1 MALTTIAAL
10 VASAVTVAAVAPPA
24 AAAAGNPTTDNPA
37 PGSPAAGSPAAGG
50 PRGSRTVPAGCNVA
64 ETAADGSTPLA
75 RCYAVGRAA
84 EHGGLAQRTAGP
96 VPGSLGPSDIKSAY
110 ALPDGGDGRTVAIV
124 DAFGYQN
131 AESDLAVFRAHYGL
145 PPCTTDSGCFRKV
158 DQRGGTDY
166 PQEDA
171 GWSIET
177 ALDLDAVSSA
187 CPDCH
192 ILLVQADSNS
202 SPNLGQAV
210 DTAASLGAVAISNS
224 YGIDGELPFETYYDH
239 YYDHPGIAVTVSSGD
254 LGNVQSYPAT
264 SPNVVSVGGTKL
276 TRDDSTARGWHEA
289 AWADGGSGC
298 SLYEP
303 RPEYQDGLSTGC
315 PDTRATAD
323 VAAVA
328 DPDTGL
334 AVYNTLGQD
343 GWAQYGGTSL
353 SAPLVAA
360 MYALAGTPVPG
371 SNPVTYLYRKGAPL
385 NDVTEGT
392 DGSCGDVR
400 CTAGAGWDGPT
411 GVGTPNGVSA
421 LTLGSHGWASGTVQ
435 SRNHALDGATVTF
448 TDETGYRTRAVV
460 DRSGRYRVALA
471 AGTYRVVASKFGYAD
486 VTLDRFAV
494 AAGGS
499 VSRNFALT
507 AVARRTVS
515 GAVTDGS
522 GQGWPMYAK
531 ISIDG
536 YPDGAVHTD
545 PFTGRY
551 SVELPVGE
559 TYQLHVEAAGRPGY
573 QAADTKVVVG
583 NGKGSLRSD
592 VALKVD
598 PSTCSAAGYGHA
610 FHGAGTDF
618 EGWPAAQGGW
628 QVTDDNG
635 SGKTWTFDDPGA
647 KGNLTGAGGQFAIV
661 DNWAS
666 PVNRHDTSLVSPV
679 ADLSDVAQPVVGF
692 DTYYYD
698 YGFGEQDGVVDL
710 SLDGGT
716 TWQNV
721 WRAPDA
727 FVQGHVEVPIPQA
740 ANTSEVRVRFRFTG
754 AFDNFWE
761 LDEVYLGAR
770 SCEPTP
776 GGLVAGFVRDHNT
789 GAALT
794 GVQLAGG
801 TTPAVSGATSDDA
814 QVDDGYYWLFAPTGD
829 VALSATGRRYAEAT
843 KKTRVVAHRTTR
855 LDWSLE
861 AGQVTATPT
870 VSVHAGKGPIGPRSI
885 TLTNHGTKA
894 AQVSL
899 VEQDRGFTA
908 ADGHHRATA
917 PGAPLRRAKVDASA
931 LSFTKGKPGGHNPVP
946 SRDASTNPAWSN
958 LPDYPTPIMDN
969 VVAANDAVVYSV
981 SGATDEGLTGAGYAY
996 DRTAGSWRRIADLP
1010 EPRESAVGGFVDGKL
1025 YIAGGWDAQ
1034 GNLTSTTY
1042 VYDPAKNRWSRVA
1055 DLPMPSSTAAGAVVG
1070 GALYVVAGCESEAC
1084 TETTPTYRY
1093 DAGSNT
1099 WTRIAAYP
1107 EHVVMPGCTGSGD
1120 GLICAG
1126 GLVPLVDDPW
1136 HEFPVAKAYRYKPDS
1151 DSWTP
1156 IADMPYPAWGMA
1168 YSGSGGKLQLA
1179 GGITGGEITNQA
1191 VQFDP
1196 ATGAWSALPNAAY
1209 SMFRGGAAC
1218 GLSRIGGSI
1227 GGFTATPFAEYLSG
1241 QDACVLGAD
1250 VGWMSADRTQVT
1262 VPPGR
1267 SVTVQLRFDAA
1278 ATSTAGKYEARLAF
1292 TTDTPYDVTPVAVT
1306 LTRR

>member
-1 MALTTIAAL
+1 MTRRGGRTARIFTVVLTTIAAL
-10 VASAVTVAAVAPPA
+10 MASAVTVPVFAPSEAV
-24 AAAAGNPTTDNPA
+24 
-37 PGSPAAGSPAAGG
+37 AAGSPTAGG
-50 PRGSRTVPAGCNVA
+50 PHGSRTVPAGCNVA

-75 RCYAVGRAA
+75 RCYAVGWAGD
-84 EHGGLAQRTAGP
+84 HGALAQRTAGP
-96 VPGSLGPSDIKSAY
+96 LPGSLGPADIRAAY
-110 ALPDGGDGRTVAIV
+110 ALPDGGAGRTVAIV
-124 DAFGYQN
+124 DAFGYEN

-145 PPCTTDSGCFRKV
+145 PPCTTDNGCFRKI

-166 PQEDA
+166 PQEDP

-202 SPNLGQAV
+202 SPSLGQAV

-239 YYDHPGIAVTVSSGD
+239 YYDHPGVAVTVSSGD
-254 LGNVQSYPAT
+254 VGNVQSYPAT
-264 SPNVVSVGGTKL
+264 SPNVISVGGTNL
-276 TRDDSTARGWHEA
+276 SRDDSAPRGWHET
-289 AWADGGSGC
+289 AWTDGGSGC

-303 RPEYQDGLSTGC
+303 RPDYQDGLDTGC

-323 VAAVA
+323 VSAVA
-328 DPDTGL
+328 DPETGL

-371 SNPVTYLYRKGAPL
+371 SNPVTYLYRHDSSL
-385 NDVTEGT
+385 NDVTEGA

-421 LTLGSHGWASGTVQ
+421 LTLGSPGWVSGSVRT
-435 SRNHALDGATVTF
+435 RNQPLDGATVTF
-448 TDETGYRTRAVV
+448 TDKSGYRTRAVV
-460 DRSGRYRVALA
+460 DKSGNYRVAVA

-486 VTLDRFAV
+486 ATFDEITVSAGATL
-494 AAGGS
+494 
-499 VSRNFALT
+499 SRNFALT

-515 GAVTDGS
+515 GTVTDGS

-551 SVELPVGE
+551 SVELPVGR
-559 TYQLHVEAAGRPGY
+559 TYKLRVQAADLPGY
-573 QAADTKVVVG
+573 QTADSSVAVG
-583 NGKGSLRSD
+583 NGKGALVRD
-592 VALKVD
+592 VALGVD
-598 PSTCSAAGYGHA
+598 ESSCTAAGYGRA
-610 FHGAGTDF
+610 FQGAGTGF
-618 EGWPAAQGGW
+618 EGWSGAQDDW
-628 QVTDDNG
+628 TVTDDAG

-661 DNWAS
+661 DNWSS
-666 PVNRHDTSLVSPV
+666 PVDRNDTSLVSPV
-679 ADLSDVAQPVVGF
+679 ADLSGRSQPVVGF

-710 SLDGGT
+710 SLDGGA

-721 WRAPDA
+721 WRAPDS

-740 ANTSEVRVRFRFTG
+740 ANKADVRVRFRFSG
-754 AFDNFWE
+754 AADNFWE
-761 LDEVYLGAR
+761 LDDVYVGNR
-770 SCEPTP
+770 SCEAAP

-789 GAALT
+789 GAGLT
-794 GVQLAGG
+794 GVQLDGG
-801 TTPAVSGATSDDA
+801 TTPAVSHTTTDDSQLA
-814 QVDDGYYWLFAPTGD
+814 DGYYSLFAPTGN
-829 VALSATGRRYAEAT
+829 VALSATGRQYAEAKQT
-843 KKTRVVAHRTTR
+843 GRVAAHRTTR

-861 AGQVTATPT
+861 AGRVTVTPST
-870 VSVHAGKGPIGPRSI
+870 VSVNAGKGPIGPRTI
-885 TLTNHGTKA
+885 TLTNHGTKP

-908 ADGHHRATA
+908 TDGHHRTTA
-917 PGAPLRRAKVDASA
+917 PGAPLRREKVDASP
-931 LSFTKGKPGGHNPVP
+931 LSFAKGTQSGHNPVP
-946 SRDASTNPAWSN
+946 SRDASTNPAWSQ
-958 LPDYPTPIMDN
+958 LPNYPTPIMDN
-969 VVAANDAVVYSV
+969 VVAANDGVVYSV
-981 SGATDEGLTGAGYAY
+981 SGATDDGLTAAGYAY

-1010 EPRESAVGGFVDGKL
+1010 EPRESAVGGFVAGKL
-1025 YIAGGWDAQ
+1025 YVTGGWDPQ
-1034 GNLTSTTY
+1034 GNPSSATY
-1042 VYDPAKNRWSRVA
+1042 AYDPAKNRWSRVA
-1055 DLPMPSSTAAGAVVG
+1055 DLPVPSSASSGAVVG
-1070 GALYVVAGCESEAC
+1070 DALYVVAGCASQAC
-1084 TETTPTYRY
+1084 TEATPTYRY
-1093 DAGSNT
+1093 DVGRNT
-1099 WTRIAAYP
+1099 WTRVAAYP
-1107 EHVVMPGCTGSGD
+1107 EHVVMAGCTGSGD

-1126 GLVPLVDDPW
+1126 GLVPLLDDPW
-1136 HEFPVAKAYRYKPDS
+1136 HEFPIASAYQYKPDS
-1151 DSWTP
+1151 DSWAP

-1168 YSGSGGKLQLA
+1168 YSGSGGKLQLV
-1179 GGITGGEITNQA
+1179 GGITGGYITNQA

-1196 ATGAWSALPNAAY
+1196 ATGAWSDLPNATY
-1209 SMFRGGAAC
+1209 SMFRGSAAC

-1250 VGWMSADRTQVT
+1250 VSWLSADRTQVT
-1262 VPPGR
+1262 VPAGR
-1267 SVTVQLRFDAA
+1267 SVTVRLRFDAA
-1278 ATSTAGKYEARLAF
+1278 ATSTAGKYDARLAF
-1292 TTDTPYDVTPVAVT
+1292 TSDTPYGITPATVT

>member
-1 MALTTIAAL
+1 MTVVLTAIAAL
-10 VASAVTVAAVAPPA
+10 VASAVTVPA
-24 AAAAGNPTTDNPA
+24 LASPQAAAAGNPT
-37 PGSPAAGSPAAGG
+37 AGSPTAGSPTAGG

-64 ETAADGSTPLA
+64 KTAADGSTPLA
-75 RCYAVGRAA
+75 RCYAVGWAGD
-84 EHGGLAQRTAGP
+84 HGALAQRTAGP
-96 VPGSLGPSDIKSAY
+96 VPGSLGPDDIRAAY
-110 ALPDGGDGRTVAIV
+110 ALPDGGAGRTVAIV
-124 DAFGYQN
+124 DAFGYEN

-145 PPCTTDSGCFRKV
+145 APCTTDNGCFRKV

-202 SPNLGQAV
+202 SPSLGQAV

-239 YYDHPGIAVTVSSGD
+239 YYDHPGVAVTVSSGD
-254 LGNVQSYPAT
+254 NGNVQSYPST
-264 SPNVVSVGGTKL
+264 SPNVISVGGTRL
-276 TRDDSTARGWHEA
+276 SRDDSTPRGWHEE
-289 AWADGGSGC
+289 AWTDGGSGC

-303 RPEYQDGLSTGC
+303 RPDYQNGLDTGC
-315 PDTRATAD
+315 PETRATAD

-328 DPDTGL
+328 DPETGL

-371 SNPVTYLYRKGAPL
+371 SNPVTYLYRQHSSL
-385 NDVTEGT
+385 HDVTEGA

-411 GVGTPNGVSA
+411 GVGTPNGVST
-421 LTLGSHGWASGTVQ
+421 LTLGSYGWASGSVRT
-435 SRNHALDGATVTF
+435 RNQALDGATVTF
-448 TDETGYRTRAVV
+448 TDETGYRTRAVA
-460 DRSGRYRVALA
+460 DKSGRYRVAVA
-471 AGTYRVVASKFGYAD
+471 AGTYSVVASKFGYAD
-486 VTLDRFAV
+486 VTLNHV
-494 AAGGS
+494 TVSAGAELS
-499 VSRNFALT
+499 KNFALT
-507 AVARRTVS
+507 EVARRTVS

-522 GQGWPMYAK
+522 GQGWPLYAK

-551 SVELPVGE
+551 SVALPVGA
-559 TYQLHVEAAGRPGY
+559 TYRLHVEAADMPGY
-573 QAADTKVVVG
+573 LPSDTSVAVG
-583 NGKGSLRSD
+583 NGKNAVVRD
-592 VALKVD
+592 VALGVD
-598 PSTCSAAGYGHA
+598 ESACTAAGYGRV
-610 FHGAGTDF
+610 FQGAGTGF
-618 EGWPAAQGGW
+618 EGWSGAQDGW
-628 QVTDDNG
+628 TVTDDAG

-661 DNWAS
+661 DNWSS
-666 PVNRHDTSLVSPV
+666 PVDRNDTSLVSPV
-679 ADLSDVAQPVVGF
+679 ADLSQRSQPVVGF

-710 SLDGGT
+710 SLDGGA

-721 WRAPDA
+721 WRAPDS
-727 FVQGHVEVPIPQA
+727 FVRGHVEVPIPQA
-740 ANTSEVRVRFRFTG
+740 ANKSDVRVRFRFSG
-754 AFDNFWE
+754 EADNFWE
-761 LDEVYLGAR
+761 LDDVYVGNR
-770 SCEPTP
+770 SCEAAP

-789 GAALT
+789 GAGLT
-794 GVQLAGG
+794 GVQLGGG
-801 TTPAVSGATSDDA
+801 TTPAVSHATADDS
-814 QVDDGYYWLFAPTGD
+814 QIEDGYYWLFGHTGNL
-829 VALSATGRRYAEAT
+829 ALSATGRQYAEAQQT
-843 KKTRVVAHRTTR
+843 TRVVAHRTTR
-855 LDWSLE
+855 ADWSLE
-861 AGQVTATPT
+861 AGRVTSTPSS
-870 VSVHAGKGPIGPRSI
+870 VSVRAGKGPIGSRTI
-885 TLTNHGTKA
+885 TFTNHGTKTA
-894 AQVSL
+894 HVSL
-899 VEQDRGFTA
+899 VEQDRGFTTT
-908 ADGHHRATA
+908 DGHHRTTS
-917 PGAPLRRAKVDASA
+917 PGAPLRREKVDASP
-931 LSFTKGKPGGHNPVP
+931 LSFAKQQHGGHGSVP
-946 SRDASTNPAWSN
+946 SRDASSNPAWSQ

-969 VVAANDAVVYSV
+969 VVAADDGVVYSV
-981 SGATDEGLTGAGYAY
+981 SGATDDGLTAAGYAY
-996 DRTAGSWRRIADLP
+996 NSDAGSWRRIADLP
-1010 EPRESAVGGFVDGKL
+1010 EPLERAVGGFVGGKL
-1025 YIAGGWDAQ
+1025 YVTGGWDIQ
-1034 GNLTSTTY
+1034 GNLSSATY
-1042 VYDPAKNRWSRVA
+1042 MYDPVKNRWSRVA
-1055 DLPMPSSTAAGAVVG
+1055 DLPMPSTAAAGAVVG
-1070 GALYVVAGCESEAC
+1070 GALYVVAGCESQAC

-1093 DAGSNT
+1093 DAGRNT

-1126 GLVPLVDDPW
+1126 GLVPMVDDPW
-1136 HEFPVAKAYRYKPDS
+1136 HEFPVSSAYRYAPDT
-1151 DSWTP
+1151 DSWTR

-1168 YSGSGGKLQLA
+1168 YSGSGGKLQLV
-1179 GGITGGEITNQA
+1179 GGITGGYITNQA

-1196 ATGAWSALPNAAY
+1196 ATGAWSDLPNATY

-1227 GGFTATPFAEYLSG
+1227 GSFTATPFAEYLSG

-1250 VGWMSADRTQVT
+1250 VSWLSTDRTQLT

-1267 SVTVQLRFDAA
+1267 SVTVRLRFDAA
-1278 ATSTAGKYEARLAF
+1278 ATSTAGQYHARLAF
-1292 TTDTPYDVTPVAVT
+1292 TSDTPYDITPVELT
-1306 LTRR
+1306 LTRG